1 MYPTD
6 NIIIHGTRVG
16 HKAKA
21 PGVTGT
27 PIPIGGFAPLK
38 SMTVV
43 SHLTA
48 AVPVRVTVTR
58 NSQQDKDLNS

>member
-1 MYPTD
+1 MCPTD
-6 NIIIHGTRVG
+6 RIIIHGTRVG

-21 PGVTGT
+21 PGVIGA

-43 SHLTA
+43 SRLTV
-48 AVPVRVTVTR
+48 AVPVRVMVTR
-58 NSQQDKDLNS
+58 NSQQDEDLNT

>member
-1 MYPTD
+1 MCPTD
-6 NIIIHGTRVG
+6 KITMHGTRVG

-43 SHLTA
+43 SHLTV
-48 AVPVRVTVTR
+48 AVPARVMVTR
-58 NSQQDKDLNS
+58 KSQQDKDLNT